1 MSDCPNS
8 RHLLITRPEVLK
20 ARIGSA
26 YSKIPEWF
34 RCDVVVPFVITRLAL
49 LLVGWLGF
57 RLLPL
62 SVAFPSAWEIGPDG
76 NKRAVVDHISPTS
89 HPWVNMLSRWDAG
102 WYVEIAR
109 DGYRYEQGSPS
120 NAAFFPLYPL
130 LIRAIHA
137 LLLLPANDYWWL
149 VIAIAISNVALLIG
163 VTYFRALLAM
173 DFGEDLISRTITYL
187 LIFPTTFFFSGVYSE
202 SLFLALTVA
211 AFYYART
218 NRWPL
223 ACILAALASLTRS
236 QGMIIALPLLIEY
249 FRDRNFS
256 LRKIGWNIAAFAL
269 FPAALFAFALFLK
282 LKFGSWTVVFDVQ
295 NTWGRHLMW
304 PWHPLAW
311 FLRHAPTLSLEHHD
325 KLDFC
330 FLLLLLGAAIAGLR
344 RLRVSYSVY
353 IWTAVVFFSCWGV
366 LGSIPRFDLV
376 IFPLFVVLALM
387 GARSRVF
394 HLGYVVASSM
404 LAALFMV
411 MHSQWNWVA

>member
-1 MSDCPNS
+1 MSDCPNP
-8 RHLLITRPEVLK
+8 HPLLITRSEVLK
-20 ARIGSA
+20 ARIRSA
-26 YSKIPEWF
+26 FSKIPEWF
-34 RCDVVVPFVITRLAL
+34 TCEVVVPFVITRLAL
-49 LLVGWLGF
+49 LVVGWLGF

-62 SVAFPSAWEIGPDG
+62 PVTFSSAWEIGPDG
-76 NKRAVVDHISPTS
+76 NKHAVVDHISPTS

-109 DGYRYEQGSPS
+109 DGYRFEPGTPS

-130 LIRAIHA
+130 LIRVIHA
-137 LLLLPANDYWWL
+137 LLFLPANDYWWL
-149 VIAIAISNVALLIG
+149 VTAIALSNVALLIG
-163 VTYFRALLAM
+163 LTYFRALLAM
-173 DFGEDLISRTITYL
+173 DFNQDLASRTITYL

-218 NRWPL
+218 NRWL
-223 ACILAALASLTRS
+223 LTCILAALATLTRS
-236 QGMIIALPLLIEY
+236 QGMILALPLLIEY
-249 FRDRNFS
+249 LHERNFR
-256 LRKIGWNIAAFAL
+256 LRKIGWNIMAFAL
-269 FPAALFAFALFLK
+269 VPTALLAFALFLK

-295 NTWGRHLMW
+295 SIWGRHLMW

-311 FLRHAPTLSLEHHD
+311 FLRHAPALSPEHHD
-325 KLDFC
+325 KLDFG
-330 FLLLLLGAAIAGLR
+330 FLLVLLGAAIAGPR
-344 RLRVSYSVY
+344 RLRISYTAY
-353 IWTAVVFFSCWGV
+353 IWTAVVFFSCWGM

-376 IFPLFVVLALM
+376 IFPLFIVLALI
-387 GARSRVF
+387 GARSRAF